1 MERIPPHSQDAEQ
14 ALLGAMLIDEGAV
27 ARAVEI
33 LRQERRFYSASHRKI
48 YTAIIALYERSQP
61 ADITTVAE
69 ELERRGE
76 LPDCG
81 GRAYLAGLASGVAT
95 AANAEYYARIILEK
109 STLRDLIEASSDIVN
124 QAYRQEKEVDDL
136 LDEAEQKV
144 FDISEGQLRSDFSR
158 IADLLPHT
166 FEAIDNY
173 VETKGGLIGYPT
185 GYTDLDAITAGLHRG
200 DLIII
205 AGRPSMGKSALV
217 LNIAENLSLAASKAV
232 AVFSLEMSK
241 EQLALRML
249 CGRAKVSSH
258 RLRTG
263 RMSEQDWPKLSSAAG
278 PLEKALIY
286 IDDTPMMTVLEMRAK
301 ARRLASQADLG
312 LIVIDY
318 LQMMSGSRHAENR
331 QQEISQITRGL
342 KGLAKELNVPVVGCS
357 QLSRMVETRGGDRRP
372 QLSDLR
378 ESGAI
383 EQDADVVMFVY
394 RPEYYLSGLD
404 PEDPKLLEVKGRAE
418 IIIAKQRNGPTGT
431 VMLSFLKDFARFEN
445 LAAGYG
451 VPSEASVPF

>member
-76 LPDCG
+76 LTDCG

>member
-14 ALLGAMLIDEGAV
+14 ALLGAMLIDESAV

-33 LRQERRFYSASHRKI
+33 LRQERRFYAASHRKI

-76 LPDCG
+76 LTDCG

-217 LNIAENLSLAASKAV
+217 LNIAENLSLSTNKAA

-263 RMSEQDWPKLSSAAG
+263 RMSEQDWPKLSNAAG

-431 VMLSFLKDFARFEN
+431 VTLSFLKDFARFEN

>member
-76 LPDCG
+76 LTDCG

-185 GYTDLDAITAGLHRG
+185 GYTDLDSYTAGFHRG

-217 LNIAENLSLAASKAV
+217 LNIAENLSLSTNKAA

-263 RMSEQDWPKLSSAAG
+263 RMSESDWPKLSNAAG

-431 VMLSFLKDFARFEN
+431 VTLSFLKDFARFEN

>member
-48 YTAIIALYERSQP
+48 YAAIIALYERSQP
-61 ADITTVAE
+61 ADITTVSE

-76 LPDCG
+76 LSECG

-217 LNIAENLSLAASKAV
+217 LNIAENLSLAANKAV

-263 RMSEQDWPKLSSAAG
+263 RMSESDWPKLSNAAG

-431 VMLSFLKDFARFEN
+431 VTLSFLKDFARFEN

>member
-14 ALLGAMLIDEGAV
+14 ALLGAMLIDEAAV
-27 ARAVEI
+27 AQAVAVIRE
-33 LRQERRFYSASHRKI
+33 ERRFYSATHRKI
-48 YTAIIALYERSQP
+48 YLAIISLYERSQP

-76 LPDCG
+76 LAGCG

-95 AANAEYYARIILEK
+95 AANAAHYAAIVLEK
-109 STLRDLIEASSDIVN
+109 STLRDLIDASSEIIN
-124 QAYRQEKEVDDL
+124 QSFRQEKEVGDL
-136 LDEAEQKV
+136 LDEAEQRV

-158 IADLLPHT
+158 VADLLPHT
-166 FEAIDNY
+166 FEAIESY

-185 GYTDLDAITAGLHRG
+185 GYTDLDSITAGLHRG

-217 LNIAENLSLAASKAV
+217 LNIAENMSLAADKAV

-263 RMSEQDWPKLSSAAG
+263 RMSETDWPKLSSAAG
-278 PLEKALIY
+278 PLERAQIF
-286 IDDTPMMTVLEMRAK
+286 IDDSPMMSVLQMRAK
-301 ARRLASQADLG
+301 ARRLASQVELG

-318 LQMMSGSRHAENR
+318 LQMMSGSRQAENR
-331 QQEISQITRGL
+331 QQEISQISRGL
-342 KGLAKELNVPVVGCS
+342 KALAKELNVPVIGCS

-418 IIIAKQRNGPTGT
+418 IIVAKQRNGPTGT
-431 VMLSFLKDFARFEN
+431 VTLSFLKDFARFEN
-445 LAAGYG
+445 MAAGFG